1 MHTHTRCVL
10 CGVWLGLLWFWC
22 GTVESSG
29 ETRPGQA
36 HGWITAPLIGGPLN
50 ICEITAAEPANWSFT
65 HQSPIK
71 CCYQLTKWS
80 RLQVKQIIS
89 LRVTAKRGIHPSI
102 HAYELAP
109 PFFGFHDLELV
120 STVRSVWFPHELS
133 PPSLASVSPLRA
145 FNEFIWMLD
154 KLCTKIFTSMLCLA
168 ELSPNEGVPGDLR
181 APLVCLRLCAS
192 LHSLY
197 AE

>member
-1 MHTHTRCVL
+1 MLCIHTHTRCVL

-109 PFFGFHDLELV
+109 PSLV
-120 STVRSVWFPHELS
+120 FTTWSWFPLCGQFDFPMNYHHRPWLLCLPFVLLMNLFECWTNC
-133 PPSLASVSPLRA
+133 ARKYLRA
-145 FNEFIWMLD
+145 
-154 KLCTKIFTSMLCLA
+154 CCA
-168 ELSPNEGVPGDLR
+168 LR
-181 APLVCLRLCAS
+181 S
-192 LHSLY
+192 
-197 AE
+197 